1 MKIKC
6 LIFTCFILICP
17 PLLCQTPIEEDIP
30 LTEDLMKEHGLL
42 NRVLLIYDKVISMK
56 DIPIEP
62 LKKAVAI
69 IESFIENYHEKNE
82 ENYIFPLFEKA
93 NIKVELVRTL
103 KAQHIKGREVTAAIK
118 KIIYQSTPITTKNK
132 KRVRSLL
139 KKFINMY
146 RPHEAREDT
155 ELYPLVRSLM
165 SKKDFDELSEKFEDS
180 EHELFGPHGFEDFLK
195 KVEDIEKELGIYQLA
210 QFTPKL

>member
-6 LIFTCFILICP
+6 LFFACFLLVSPRLI
-17 PLLCQTPIEEDIP
+17 CQTPIEEDIP
-30 LTEDLMKEHGLL
+30 FTEDLMKEHGLL
-42 NRVLLIYDKVISMK
+42 NRVLLIYDKVISMQ
-56 DIPIEP
+56 DIPVEP
-62 LKKAVAI
+62 LKKAVNI

-93 NIKVELVRTL
+93 KLKVELVRTL
-103 KAQHIKGREVTAAIK
+103 KAQHVRGREVTAAIK
-118 KIIYQSTPITTKNK
+118 KILNQSGTITLKNK
-132 KRVRSLL
+132 KRIKSLL
-139 KKFINMY
+139 KKFVNMY

-180 EHELFGPHGFEDFLK
+180 EHELFGPHGFEDMLTQ
-195 KVEDIEKELGIYQLA
+195 VENIEKDLGIYKLA
-210 QFTPKL
+210 QFTPQI